1 VSRALSVSVLRWD
14 RRQRGAAVL
23 PLKLAEGIPL
33 TLADGHDQGAR
44 TRTGS
49 AMAIAELRSAYH
61 GAMAIAA

>member
-1 VSRALSVSVLRWD
+1 L
-14 RRQRGAAVL
+14 L